1 MGSKIYVGGL
11 PYLATESHLNSLFT
25 VHGTTKS
32 IRIIKDKFTGQ
43 SRRFGFV
50 EMSTVAEAMAAIAA
64 LNGTRLAGRM
74 LTVKKT
80 RRTIGHAQL
89 QPCK

>member
-25 VHGTTKS
+25 IHGTPKS
-32 IRIIKDKFTGQ
+32 VRIIKDRFTGQ

-50 EMSTVAEAMAAIAA
+50 EMSTGAEAMAAIAS

-80 RRTIGHAQL
+80 RSTRGHT
-89 QPCK
+89 QPQKCE